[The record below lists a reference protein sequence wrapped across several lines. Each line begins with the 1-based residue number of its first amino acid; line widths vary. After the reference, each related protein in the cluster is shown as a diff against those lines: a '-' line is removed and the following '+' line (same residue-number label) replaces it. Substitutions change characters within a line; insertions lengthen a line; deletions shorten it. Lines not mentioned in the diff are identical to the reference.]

1 MSAPKILV
9 ISNTPFF
16 GGGEAFIVDTLV
28 HLREPLYY
36 LVRNTTLADS
46 LPADRVFRFSKTSF
60 AGQLSEVRR
69 VIAGLDPD
77 CVIFNGGRTLFFVP
91 WVRAKRKILYR
102 HTTNQCIGNRLK
114 RLIYDLSLHVCY
126 SRADAVVHV
135 SEFARR
141 EQKLF
146 KDKAVCIHH
155 GVVPLPYEP
164 KSGSGPVRFL
174 FLGRTER
181 TKALKS

>member
-77 CVIFNGGRTLFFVP
+77 CVIFNGGRTLFLFHGCAP
-91 WVRAKRKILYR
+91 NGRFFTGIRR
-102 HTTNQCIGNRLK
+102 FC
-114 RLIYDLSLHVCY
+114 
-126 SRADAVVHV
+126 V
-135 SEFARR
+135 SET
-141 EQKLF
+141 
-146 KDKAVCIHH
+146 D
-155 GVVPLPYEP
+155 
-164 KSGSGPVRFL
+164 
-174 FLGRTER
+174 
-181 TKALKS
+181 

>member
-102 HTTNQCIGNRLK
+102 HTTNQCIGNRLICRCMFVTPVPMPWCTCPNLLAESK
-114 RLIYDLSLHVCY
+114 NC
-126 SRADAVVHV
+126 SRTRPFVFIMA
-135 SEFARR
+135 SFRCR
-141 EQKLF
+141 MNRSP
-146 KDKAVCIHH
+146 
-155 GVVPLPYEP
+155 GVAP
-164 KSGSGPVRFL
+164 
-174 FLGRTER
+174 
-181 TKALKS
+181 